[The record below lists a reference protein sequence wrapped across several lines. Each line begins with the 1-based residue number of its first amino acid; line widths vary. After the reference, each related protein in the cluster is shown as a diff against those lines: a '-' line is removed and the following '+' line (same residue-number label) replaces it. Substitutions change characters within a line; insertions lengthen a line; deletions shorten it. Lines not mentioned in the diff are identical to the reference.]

1 MGNIFTRLFQIGKA
15 EAHSGLDSLED
26 PIKMTEQ
33 GIREMKEELNKC
45 LEGLAQVKALVIRS
59 RNEVNIESA
68 QGKDY
73 EVKALALLKKA
84 EQGSL
89 DPAEAD
95 RLATEALTKKEQHVI
110 RQKLAETNRDKYDLS
125 AQKLDRNIQKLRS
138 NISSWENELKTLKA
152 RVNVSQAQKKI
163 NKHLANIDSTSTIE
177 MLERMRD
184 KVHEQEALAESYGE
198 IADANTSIDEEIDN
212 TLAGDTPDSVV
223 SDLERLKSQIK
234 K

>member
-59 RNEVNIESA
+59 RNEVNVEAS
-68 QGKDY
+68 QSKDY
-73 EVKALALLKKA
+73 ETKAMALLKKA
-84 EQGSL
+84 EEGSL

-95 RLATEALTKKEQHVI
+95 RLATEALSKKEHHVT
-110 RQKLAETNRDKYDLS
+110 RQTLATTNRDKYDLS
-125 AQKLDRNIQKLRS
+125 AQKLDRNIQKLKS

-152 RVNVSQAQKKI
+152 RVNVSAAQKKI

-198 IADANTSIDEEIDN
+198 IADANTSIDQEIND
-212 TLAGDTPDSVV
+212 TLAGGTSKSVV
-223 SDLERLKSQIK
+223 SDLERLKSQLK

>member
-1 MGNIFTRLFQIGKA
+1 MTNIFKRLFRIGKA

-33 GIREMKEELNKC
+33 GIREMKEELTKC

-59 RNEVNIESA
+59 RNEVDVETSK
-68 QGKDY
+68 GKEY
-73 EVKALALLKKA
+73 ETKALALLQKA
-84 EQGSL
+84 EEGSL
-89 DPAEAD
+89 DPSEAE
-95 RLATEALTKKEQHVI
+95 RLATEALKKKEHHVT
-110 RQKLAETNRDKYDLS
+110 RQQLAETNRDKYDLS
-125 AQKLDRNIQKLRS
+125 AQKLDRNIQKLKS

-152 RVNVSQAQKKI
+152 RVNVSAAQKKI

-184 KVHEQEALAESYGE
+184 KVHEQEALAESYAE
-198 IADANTSIDEEIDN
+198 IADASTSIDEEIDN
-212 TLAGDTPDSVV
+212 TLEGDASDSVV
-223 SDLERLKSQIK
+223 SDLERLKSQLK